1 MLDINKTETENKLI
15 IKLAGRLDTNTAPE
29 LNKTIQKDLKDIN
42 ELIYD
47 LSELIYISSAG
58 LRVIL
63 LTQKIMS
70 KQGSMKIINTQ
81 DMVMEVFNATGF
93 TDIINIE

>member
-70 KQGSMKIINTQ
+70 KQGNMKIINTQ